1 MRVFIAEKPELAKA
15 IVEGLGGGKRLT
27 GYFECPN
34 GDAVTWCYGH
44 MLRLMDP
51 EEHDPKYARWSL
63 ADLPI
68 PMSPW
73 RKAPIDRKGSSEQ
86 LKIIIDLLKKSDSAV
101 HAGDPDDEG
110 QLLIDEIL
118 EHVKYRKPV
127 KRLLVNDNNTKV
139 VRKAL
144 ASMRD
149 NAEFANLSAAA
160 EARAVAD
167 QIYGY
172 NMTRTYTLVA
182 QKAGHQGTLN
192 VGRVQTPILGMVVRR
207 TRAFRDHKKA
217 HYFVV
222 TGHFSISGVGFP
234 AKYVVADGDQVD
246 EKRRLVD
253 ETAAKAIASAA
264 KGSGARII
272 EARTRSLEQPPPLP
286 YNLLKL
292 QADASKKYGIR
303 PDETKDITQNLRE
316 KHRLI
321 TYNRS
326 DCQYLSDE
334 QHEDAPGVL
343 SAIAGTARDLMGE
356 AVRGANP
363 ALKSRAFDSSKVSA
377 HHAIIPT
384 ETVASLAS
392 LTDAERKVY
401 LLIARAYIAQFY
413 PPRKYDQTV
422 VLVEASGKRF
432 SATANFTTSRG
443 WTALYGA
450 EDADDGDESSAP
462 DEITMDLRSLR
473 AGDAGMCKDA
483 TVEQKET
490 KPQPLYTLS
499 SLMLDLPSVAKYVK
513 DERLRKLLIDKDKGK
528 EGEHGGIGTP
538 ATRDTIIKGLIDRG
552 FLVEKGKNII
562 SSEMAEKFYDVLP
575 DQAKFPDMTA
585 LWHEQQNEI
594 RAGKLTTVNF
604 IASLSDAVAAEVS
617 RVIKDGLNIGI
628 EAHSSPKAGC
638 ALRRIKRKD
647 GGFFWGC
654 AGRQDGCDY
663 TCNDDGGR
671 PHEGPVSAPGT
682 RKGGGK
688 PAASRAGS
696 ASASATDAPK
706 APARHAPAS
715 VKCPDCGGRMIERQS
730 ARGSFYG
737 CAAFPKC
744 RGTAQIAKAASR

>member
-15 IVEGLGGGKRLT
+15 IVEGLGGGKRVD

-34 GDAVTWCYGH
+34 GDVVTWCFGH

-51 EEHDPKYARWSL
+51 EEHDPKYGRWSL

-73 RKAPIDRKGSSEQ
+73 KKAPIDRKGSAQQ
-86 LKIIIDLLKKSDSAV
+86 LKIIIDLIKRADSVV
-101 HAGDPDDEG
+101 HAGDPDEEG
-110 QLLIDEIL
+110 QLLVDEIL

-127 KRLLVNDNNTKV
+127 KRLLINDNNTKV
-139 VRKAL
+139 VKKAL
-144 ASMRD
+144 AAMRD

-160 EARAVAD
+160 EARAVGD

-182 QKAGHQGTLN
+182 QKAGYQGTLN

-207 TRAFRDHKKA
+207 TRNFRDHKKA
-217 HYFVV
+217 SYFVV
-222 TGHFSISGVGFP
+222 TGHFAISGVGFP
-234 AKYVVADGDQVD
+234 AKYVVADGDPVD
-246 EKRRLVD
+246 EKRRLID
-253 ETAAKAIASAA
+253 ETNAKAIASAA
-264 KGSGARII
+264 KGANARII
-272 EARTRSLEQPPPLP
+272 EAKTRSLEQPPPLP

-292 QADASKKYGIR
+292 QADASKKYGIK
-303 PDETKDITQNLRE
+303 PDETKDITQSLRE

-334 QHEDAPGVL
+334 QHGDAPGVL
-343 SAIAGTARDLMGE
+343 AAIAGTTRDVMTD
-356 AVRGANP
+356 AVKGAN
-363 ALKSRAFDSSKVSA
+363 ATLKSRAFDSSKVSA

-384 ETVASLAS
+384 ETVGSLSA
-392 LTDAERKVY
+392 LTDSERKVY
-401 LLIARAYIAQFY
+401 LLIARAYLAQFY
-413 PPRKYDQTV
+413 PSRKYDQTV
-422 VLVEASGKRF
+422 VLVEANGKRF
-432 SATANFTTSRG
+432 TTTANFTTSRG

-450 EDADDGDESSAP
+450 DDADEGESAP

-473 AGDAGMCKDA
+473 TGDAGMCKDA
-483 TVEQKET
+483 SVERKET

-499 SLMLDLPSVAKYVK
+499 SLMLDLPSVAKYIK
-513 DERLRKLLIDKDKGK
+513 DERLRKLLVEKDKGK

-538 ATRDTIIKGLIDRG
+538 ATRDTIIKNLIDRG

-575 DQAKFPDMTA
+575 DQAKYPDMTA

-594 RAGKLTTVNF
+594 RSGKLTT
-604 IASLSDAVAAEVS
+604 ASFVSGLSKAVADEVG
-617 RVIKDGLNIGI
+617 RVVKDGLNIGI
-628 EAHSSPKAGC
+628 DTHACPKCGS

-654 AGRQDGCDY
+654 TARDEGCTY
-663 TCNDDGGR
+663 ACNDMGGA
-671 PHEGPVSAPGT
+671 PHEGPVSAPAPASG
-682 RKGGGK
+682 KGAGK
-688 PAASRAGS
+688 SSAPRTAGASTAG
-696 ASASATDAPK
+696 APK
-706 APARHAPAS
+706 APARPAPAS
-715 VKCPDCGGRMIERQS
+715 AKCPDCGGRMVERQS
-730 ARGSFYG
+730 ARGPFYG
-737 CAAFPKC
+737 CASFPKC
-744 RGTAQIAKAASR
+744 RGTAQVAQGAGK